1 MTNNAATNTSLTL
14 YGSNSTLQLC
24 APYGNGAYSDSAR
37 PGDLVIRTMGA
48 GVLYFQNNAGN
59 PAMALSNNTVI
70 FEQPVS
76 FNNNV
81 TLNSK
86 YGI

>member
-1 MTNNAATNTSLTL
+1 
-14 YGSNSTLQLC
+14 
-24 APYGNGAYSDSAR
+24 
-37 PGDLVIRTMGA
+37 MGA